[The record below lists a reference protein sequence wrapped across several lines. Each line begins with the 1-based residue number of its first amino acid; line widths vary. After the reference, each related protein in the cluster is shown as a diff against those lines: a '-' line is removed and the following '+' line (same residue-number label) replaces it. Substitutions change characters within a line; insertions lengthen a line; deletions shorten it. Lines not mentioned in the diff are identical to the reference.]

1 MDLDHLLALIRGG
14 GESERVEFK
23 RAPSRTLHHEVAA
36 FADSEGGAG
45 GAHVRYV
52 TVR

>member
-1 MDLDHLLALIRGG
+1 MDLDHLLALIRG

-45 GAHVRYV
+45 AHVRYV